1 MPFLTSAKLLG
12 INGIF
17 PLASTFK
24 AALFAAAAALDA
36 TRATYTST
44 NEASGAGY
52 TTGGVTMSGRLTSAS
67 GTKGIATFNNLQWTG
82 LTLTDFRYLELYD
95 TTNSNRSCVVY
106 DLGAQSISAGT
117 LNINWP
123 TYDSTNAML
132 RIA

>member
-1 MPFLTSAKLLG
+1 MPFLTSAKKLAVD
-12 INGIF
+12 GIF
-17 PLASTFK
+17 PSGSTVK

-36 TRATYTST
+36 SRATYSAT

-52 TTGGVTMSGRLTSAS
+52 TAGGVTMSGRQTSAS

-82 LTLTDFRYLELYD
+82 LTLSDFRYLELYD
-95 TTNSNRSCVVY
+95 TSNSNRSCVVY

-123 TYDSTNAML
+123 AYDPTNAML
-132 RIA
+132 RVA